1 MPAYRLGVDIG
12 GTFTDLVLV
21 AEDGTV
27 ATHKLPSTPDDY
39 GRAIGEGVAALL
51 EQANL
56 PVGEARELVH
66 GTTVATN
73 AILEGRGAPTGL
85 ITTRGFRDT
94 LEIGRLRYPR
104 LYDLRWRKPTPL
116 VPRRWRQEVR
126 GRLDPRGNEVEPLDE
141 DAVRQA
147 IAFLRDEG
155 VASLAVVL
163 LHAYANDA
171 PERRV
176 AAIAREVAPGL
187 PISLSSD
194 VLPEIGEYER
204 TSTTVVNAY
213 LQPVVGRY
221 LRGVERRLE
230 AVGLRA
236 PVLVMQSSGGVMSAR
251 AAAEHPIH
259 VVESGPAA
267 GVIAAQQLG
276 ARLGVPD
283 AVTLDMGGT
292 TAKASLVED
301 GALARATEYEVGAGL
316 NVGNRLNRGAGYV
329 LRVPAIDV
337 AEVGAGGGSLV
348 WLDQAGALHVGPRSA
363 GAVPGPV
370 CYGQG
375 GEEPTLTDANL
386 LLGYLNGEALL
397 GGALPLDRDRA
408 ERAFREKVA
417 RPLGLDPLEA
427 AHGVHRIA
435 VASMVRVVRAV
446 SSERGRDPR
455 RFGLVAFGG
464 NGPLHAA
471 AVAAELGISRVVVP
485 PWPGLFSAFGLLVAE
500 PARHFSRTVLRP
512 LAALAGSELEA
523 VYAGLEARAR
533 EEMAREGLTA
543 AGAGPEWCGAD
554 AARATAPF
562 LRLARSADLR
572 YAGQSFE
579 LRVAADGPIAAL
591 AERFEAEHE
600 RTYGHRAAGD
610 PIELVHARVT
620 ATWGARAGGAWPGQA
635 RPAGE
640 PEDPRVG
647 GSVGGGA
654 MGPEPAGSAPRDAPS
669 TVHRPPLPGP
679 SSRGQVEPARL
690 SPRRAYFGPDLGL
703 VDTPVLARAAVRDGP
718 VPGPLIVDE
727 YDATT
732 LVPPGWTIR
741 RDAMNN
747 LVLEAGRPR
756 NG

>member
-1 MPAYRLGVDIG
+1 MAPAMPAYRLGVDIG

-141 DAVRQA
+141 DSVRQA

-176 AAIAREVAPGL
+176 AAIARGVAPGL

-221 LRGVERRLE
+221 LHGVERRLE

-276 ARLGVPD
+276 ARLGMPD

-316 NVGNRLNRGAGYV
+316 NIGNRLNRGAGYV

-386 LLGYLNGEALL
+386 LLGYLNAEALL

-417 RPLGLDPLEA
+417 RPLGLDQLEA

-471 AVAAELGISRVVVP
+471 AVAAELGIGRVVVP

-512 LAALAGSELEA
+512 LAALAASELEA

-543 AGAGPEWCGAD
+543 DGAPSV
-554 AARATAPF
+554 
-562 LRLARSADLR
+562 RLARSADLR

-610 PIELVHARVT
+610 PIERVHARVT
-620 ATWGARAGGAWPGQA
+620 ATWGAQAGGAWPERAGPAGEPEGSGIGASVGGGAWPGQ
-635 RPAGE
+635 
-640 PEDPRVG
+640 D
-647 GSVGGGA
+647 
-654 MGPEPAGSAPRDAPS
+654 GSAPRGTSSAS
-669 TVHRPPLPGP
+669 RQPPLPGP
-679 SSRGQVEPARL
+679 SSRGPVDATQVL
-690 SPRRAYFGPDLGL
+690 LRRAYFGPDLGL
-703 VDTPVLARAAVRDGP
+703 VDTPVLPRAAVRSGP
-718 VPGPLIVDE
+718 VPGPLIVEE

-747 LVLEAGRPR
+747 LVLEADRQR
-756 NG
+756 NV